1 MSLKSISLPKI
12 AYLYI
17 ELCVL
22 NHISTTPPILK
33 KVLLGLPEIGQIW
46 WREKTSGSQSSRD
59 RYAERYDAG

>member
-33 KVLLGLPEIGQIW
+33 
-46 WREKTSGSQSSRD
+46 TGSVGFARNRAD
-59 RYAERYDAG
+59 MVEGANKR